1 MRTSGVLMPIS
12 SLPSEYGIGTM
23 GKEAKRFVDFLAKGG
38 QRYWQILPICPT
50 SYGDSP
56 YQSFSSF
63 AGNPSF
69 IDLELLCEEGLL
81 RKEECDAITWCERED
96 SVDYPIYGK
105 ACGEAVMSGKADLGV
120 VVCGTGIGISIAANK
135 VKGIRC
141 GLCTSVEMARL
152 AKQHN
157 NANVLA
163 LGGRTTE
170 MDLAMEIVDTWLDTA
185 FEGGRHQRRTGLLDQ
200 M

>member
-1 MRTSGVLMPIS
+1 MKIAVAS
-12 SLPSEYGIGTM
+12 
-23 GKEAKRFVDFLAKGG
+23 DHGG
-38 QRYWQILPICPT
+38 
-50 SYGDSP
+50 
-56 YQSFSSF
+56 F
-63 AGNPSF
+63 A
-69 IDLELLCEEGLL
+69 L
-81 RKEECDAITWCERED
+81 KEEVKKHLMERGIEVLDLGTHSED
-96 SVDYPIYGK
+96 SVDYPIYGT
-105 ACGEAVMSGKADLGV
+105 ACGEAVMSGNADLGV

-170 MDLAMEIVDTWLDTA
+170 MDLAMEIVDTWLDTE